1 MARKTRT
8 AEEWLSALRAKRAEV
23 NAGEI
28 FTLAEFSEILSI
40 TAPTLRQIY
49 IDPDPEFPYVQSADG
64 ISYEING
71 AAALDR
77 MIARFEAQK
86 NTGEERR
93 ARIARLASIRPEVL
107 ADESLTIGEIREIE
121 RMMLSI
127 RRMSLEDQGRVD
139 AVDHERIVS
148 DLCMMV
154 SEDYSSVGPELDAA
168 GLWDESLRSEVRDY
182 FATRQVRLHSKFE
195 RYLNSDGNGAQS
207 ARARVSRPR
216 QRKASSERAQVSAH

>member
-8 AEEWLSALRAKRAEV
+8 VEEWLALLTAKRAEV
-23 NAGEI
+23 SDDEI
-28 FTLAEFSEILSI
+28 FSLAEFSEILAI

-49 IDPDPEFPYVQSADG
+49 IDPDPEFPYSQNSDG
-64 ISYEING
+64 ISYDIYG
-71 AAALDR
+71 AKALDR

-86 NTGEERR
+86 NSGEERR

-107 ADESLTIGEIREIE
+107 ADDSLSIGEIREIE
-121 RMMLSI
+121 RMMMSI

-139 AVDHERIVS
+139 AVEHVRVVS
-148 DLCMMV
+148 DLCMIV

-168 GLWDESLRSEVRDY
+168 GLWDESLRAEVREY

-195 RYLNSDGNGAQS
+195 RYLNSDGNGAEGR
-207 ARARVSRPR
+207 RARVSRPR
-216 QRKASSERAQVSAH
+216 KRKASAKRTQVSAG